1 MATTTYSAFL
11 TKLGGNNPETYIGLK
26 GEIFWNP
33 DTGGLRLSDG
43 VTPGGNEVTLSG
55 NISNA
60 LTLTNDETIT
70 GAEFEA
76 FTNQRIIKKGAGASV
91 TTTVNLFQPAAI
103 NVGSEWT
110 IGNASAFPL
119 IIDTGTQNVHALNG
133 NSAFAVENNFEVLS
147 GGIVDIVC
155 IDDNA
160 AGGTS
165 TTPNYIIYGS
175 GLVKLDP

>member
-1 MATTTYSAFL
+1 MGTTTYSAFL
-11 TKLGGNNPETYIGLK
+11 TKLGGNNPETYIGNK

-60 LTLTNDETIT
+60 LTLTDDETIT
-70 GAEFEA
+70 AEQFEA
-76 FTNQRIIKKGAGASV
+76 FTNQRIIKKGAGGLV
-91 TTTVNLFQPAAI
+91 DTTINLFQPTAI

-110 IGNASAFPL
+110 IGNASAFSL
-119 IIDTGTQNVHALNG
+119 TIDTGSQFVHALNG
-133 NSAFAVENNFEVLS
+133 NSLFAVNNNFAVTG
-147 GGIVDIVC
+147 GGIVDVVC
-155 IDDNA
+155 VDDNA
-160 AGGTS
+160 GGGGT

-175 GLVKLDP
+175 GLVKLD